1 MKRILII
8 ILLLIIIKYKVEVK
22 TEKIDD
28 NYIIK
33 IFDYDNSILVNK
45 DGKDLIKDSN
55 YTIMHYRSNENY
67 LILHIYNKTTDNIY
81 YYVVDIKQDMVS
93 DRIDNLSE
101 YLKENNVE
109 ESGKLRSWFD
119 IDGCEI

>member
-22 TEKIDD
+22 AEKIDD

-33 IFDYDNSILVNK
+33 IFDYDNLILVNK

-109 ESGKLRSWFD
+109 ESGKLTSWFD

>member
-22 TEKIDD
+22 TEKIND

-33 IFDYDNSILVNK
+33 IYDYDNSILVNK
-45 DGKDLIKDSN
+45 DGKNLIKDSN

-67 LILHIYNKTTDNIY
+67 LILHIYNKTTDSIY
-81 YYVVDIKQDMVS
+81 YYVVDIKQNMVS
-93 DRIDNLSE
+93 ERIDDLSE
-101 YLKENNVE
+101 YLKDNNVG
-109 ESGKLRSWFD
+109 ESEKSTSWYD
-119 IDGCEI
+119 IDGCEL

>member
-22 TEKIDD
+22 TEKIND

-55 YTIMHYRSNENY
+55 YTIMHYKSSENY
-67 LILHIYNKTTDNIY
+67 FILHIYNKTTDSIY
-81 YYVVDIKQDMVS
+81 YYVVDIKQNILS
-93 DRIDNLSE
+93 DKIDNISK
-101 YLKENNVE
+101 YLKENNIE
-109 ESGKLRSWFD
+109 ESEKFTSWFD

>member
-55 YTIMHYRSNENY
+55 HTIMHYRSNENY

-109 ESGKLRSWFD
+109 ESGKLTSWFD

>member
-22 TEKIDD
+22 TEKIND

-81 YYVVDIKQDMVS
+81 YYVVDIKHNIVS
-93 DRIDNLSE
+93 DKIDNISK
-101 YLKENNVE
+101 YLKENNIE
-109 ESGKLRSWFD
+109 ESEKFISWFD